1 MSHDLA
7 PLIAAC
13 ATWLDRAYGCRD
25 TPLLA
30 AMAQVQARQA
40 VTVAAWLRYPT
51 EVDAALVHL
60 VGPGGARGL
69 DAAVGLVEPGREPWR
84 SWVDETVVSWGACL
98 LADAELAQTAARAV
112 ADTDHARGL
121 HVCFRSLLEP
131 DDREARAARLL
142 RHPDL
147 LDSVARLHRG
157 ELSARLNG

>member
-1 MSHDLA
+1 MSHDLV

-30 AMAQVQARQA
+30 ALVQVQARQA
-40 VTVAAWLRYPT
+40 ATVAAWLRYPT

-60 VGPGGARGL
+60 IGPGGADRL
-69 DAAVGLVEPGREPWR
+69 DAAVGLAEPGREPWR
-84 SWVDETVVSWGACL
+84 SWVDETVVSWAACL
-98 LADAELAQTAARAV
+98 LADAGLAREATRAATG
-112 ADTDHARGL
+112 TDHARGL
-121 HVCFRSLLEP
+121 DVCFRSLVEP

-147 LDSVARLHRG
+147 VESIARLHRG
-157 ELSARLNG
+157 ELSARLSA

>member
-1 MSHDLA
+1 MSHDLV

-51 EVDAALVHL
+51 DVDAALVHL
-60 VGPGGARGL
+60 LGPGGAERL
-69 DAAVGLVEPGREPWR
+69 DAVAGLAEPGREPWR
-84 SWVDETVVSWGACL
+84 SWVDEAVVSWAACL
-98 LADAELAQTAARAV
+98 LADAGLAQVATRAAAS
-112 ADTDHARGL
+112 TDHARGL
-121 HVCFRSLLEP
+121 SVSFRSLVEP

-147 LDSVARLHRG
+147 VESIAGLHRE
-157 ELSARLNG
+157 ELSARLSG